1 MKSIQQLEIKAA
13 ELFKNRQYSKVVFEI
28 TSETTEEERSA
39 FLCNMLGL
47 SKNANN
53 NKNKDVLI
61 SAIKDFKYGYLKEKN
76 TIHAIDA
83 LSNFITH
90 NVFLIDLE
98 KNYDFDFTEIFNFYQ
113 LSEKYCSNHR
123 PINLAMAMVYRRLND
138 AKKCVFHFSRVI
150 DTKKFNSI
158 DLCNYGY
165 WRCFDKEWAQSD
177 FYNYGKFVD
186 ENLKVIPENLLVEIS
201 QEPGQKIRIGF
212 LSADIIEGHSVTYF
226 LKTIL
231 SNYDKKKFEIVLL
244 LNEAKEDQL
253 TEYFKSLVDQ
263 TINISKLN
271 NVDAINQMR
280 ELKLDI
286 IIDLMGYTSYQRL
299 ELFKNRIAKKQV
311 IWMGYCNTTGLKNMD
326 YIISDKNLI
335 YSNEEKFYS
344 EKVIYLPKIWNTH
357 CGFDFERKENP
368 PPFTKN
374 KYFTFGSFNNFD
386 KINTD
391 VISTWSKILKKIY
404 NSKLILKTSSKKLAT
419 KRLQEL
425 FEKDNVL
432 ESIKFIDR
440 AEKFKDHL
448 DNYNQIDIALDTF
461 PYNGVTTSFEAIWM
475 GVPVLTM
482 AGYNFNSRCG
492 ESINKNLNMEQL
504 IAQDEDDY
512 IQKVVNLTNNID
524 DYLKIRKSIF
534 LDTMKS
540 PLFNAEDY
548 SKSFFESLRKIVQ

>member
-271 NVDAINQMR
+271 NVDAINQIR

-368 PPFTKN
+368 PPLLKN
-374 KYFTFGSFNNFD
+374 NYITFGSFNNPA
-386 KINTD
+386 KINKN
-391 VISTWSKILKKIY
+391 VIFCWSKILKEIE
-404 NSKLILKTSSKKLAT
+404 NSKLIIKCSNDKKKLDRIESLMEKNGVLDSVIFH
-419 KRLQEL
+419 KR
-425 FEKDNVL
+425 FEDK
-432 ESIKFIDR
+432 
-440 AEKFKDHL
+440 KDHL
-448 DNYNQIDIALDTF
+448 NLYNEVDIALDTF

-475 GVPVLTM
+475 GVPVITM

-504 IAQDEDDY
+504 IAKNEDDY
-512 IQKVVNLTNNID
+512 VSKAVSLSTDRDKFLN
-524 DYLKIRKSIF
+524 IRKSIF
-534 LDTMKS
+534 LDAIDS
-540 PLFNAEDY
+540 PLFNKKRFAEN
-548 SKSFFESLRKIVQ
+548 FFNSLREIIK